1 MSVRRSL
8 AWAYS
13 GQITSFAI
21 QFATSVI
28 IARILSPHE
37 MGIYAIAMAVQGII
51 WIFTNFGIGAY
62 IVREV
67 DLKRETLDT
76 AFTINAILSFILA
89 GLLLGASF
97 GGKLLFGDPAAA
109 NVLRVS
115 AVSVLIPIFA
125 FRASVMMQREMRFK
139 EGSMIGTA
147 TGIIGSLSTI
157 SFALL
162 GASYMSPAYGALVG
176 NVVSTLAVVV
186 LIREHFSTRI
196 SFAEWRRLSVFGMQ
210 MVSVGGVSDAAAR
223 LSDVVLG
230 RMLGVT
236 ALGFYSRASN
246 LSGLIY
252 TQVYGT
258 ATRVAFVQL
267 SKSFRETGEL
277 RAMFLRSFSMITAC
291 LWPFLIGLAVLSRPA
306 IHILYGGKW
315 VPAAV
320 PLSLLMVAQFFT
332 LCFGMNWE
340 LFVLREETA
349 RQTKYEV
356 IRSLLGLAVFSIGC
370 LISIEAA
377 AVGRVV
383 DSFIG
388 FLFYYPHV
396 RRLARTEP
404 HEIPLIYRSS
414 ALLTAAAVLPALVL
428 MVVYRWSPTTPPLLV
443 MASVGGGVALWLL
456 TAIRLRHPLRDE
468 LLRLVT
474 PVMPRLGAGIERLSP
489 R

>member
-13 GQITSFAI
+13 GQIMSFGI
-21 QFATSVI
+21 QFATSII

-37 MGIYAIAMAVQGII
+37 MGIYAIATAVQGII

-76 AFTINAILSFILA
+76 AFTVNAILSFILA

-97 GGKLLFGDPAAA
+97 GGKLLFGDPGAA

-147 TGIIGSLSTI
+147 TGVISSLSTI

-176 NVVSTLAVVV
+176 NIVSTLAVVI

-210 MVSVGGVSDAAAR
+210 IMSVGGVSNMAAR
-223 LSDVVLG
+223 LSDVILG

-246 LSGLIY
+246 LSGLIFD
-252 TQVYGT
+252 QVYGT

-267 SKSFRETGEL
+267 SQTFRETGEL
-277 RAMFLRSFSMITAC
+277 REMFLRSFKMITAC

-306 IHILYGGKW
+306 IHILYGEKW

-320 PLSLLMVAQFFT
+320 PLSLLMIAQFFT

-340 LFVLREETA
+340 LFVLRDETA
-349 RQTKYEV
+349 RQTRYEV
-356 IRSLLGLAVFSIGC
+356 IRSIIGLVVFSIGC

-377 AVGRVV
+377 AVGRIIDAFV
-383 DSFIG
+383 G

-396 RRLARTEP
+396 RRLAGTER
-404 HEIPLIYRSS
+404 HEIPAIYRDSG
-414 ALLTAAAVLPALVL
+414 LLTVAAVLPALVL
-428 MVVYRWSPTTPPLLV
+428 MIVYRWSSTTPPVLV
-443 MASVGGGVALWLL
+443 ALCVLGGVALWLL
-456 TAIRLRHPLRDE
+456 TALRLRHPLRDE
-468 LLRLVT
+468 LLRFVT
-474 PVMPRLGAGIERLSP
+474 PVMPRLGAQLERLSP